1 MAWAFE
7 NRISNLGFVLALVIL
22 VAISLD
28 SYRTTL
34 EFEKTVQW
42 KVESQEVVKT
52 LSGILTLLAEA
63 ESARRGYIITGDE
76 RQLEPYHEAIRQVE
90 PELDAV
96 RHRIANNPSQQK
108 RLEDLEPL
116 IKQKLT
122 NLREAID
129 LSKKRTGSA
138 ADQVAITEQGK
149 TLMDG
154 VRRGVN
160 QMMRAQTEL
169 SRQRDREMHS
179 SAKFSI
185 FITAAG
191 DALGFGLLVFVFYL
205 LNREI
210 AQRRRN
216 QEVIRGLNED
226 LQRRATELA
235 AANQELEAFAYSV
248 SHDLRAP
255 LQGIELSMALLED
268 EQEALSE
275 ECREYLQR
283 VRSASRR
290 MAELIQSLLKLSKI
304 TMTELR
310 REPVDLSGLAQAI
323 AGQLQKVQPE
333 RPVHVEI
340 SPGITASADPQLLRV
355 ALENLLGNAWKFT
368 SNQPAARIEVGAEVR
383 EGEEQVYFVRD
394 NGAGFDMAKAGKL
407 FVPFQRLHETAQFE
421 GVGIGLATVHR
432 IIHKHGGRIW
442 AEAAPGKGATFY
454 FTLP

>member
-1 MAWAFE
+1 
-7 NRISNLGFVLALVIL
+7 
-22 VAISLD
+22 
-28 SYRTTL
+28 
-34 EFEKTVQW
+34 
-42 KVESQEVVKT
+42 
-52 LSGILTLLAEA
+52 LL
-63 ESARRGYIITGDE
+63 
-76 RQLEPYHEAIRQVE
+76 
-90 PELDAV
+90 
-96 RHRIANNPSQQK
+96 
-108 RLEDLEPL
+108 
-116 IKQKLT
+116 
-122 NLREAID
+122 
-129 LSKKRTGSA
+129 
-138 ADQVAITEQGK
+138 
-149 TLMDG
+149 
-154 VRRGVN
+154 
-160 QMMRAQTEL
+160 
-169 SRQRDREMHS
+169 
-179 SAKFSI
+179 
-185 FITAAG
+185 
-191 DALGFGLLVFVFYL
+191 
-205 LNREI
+205 
-210 AQRRRN
+210 
-216 QEVIRGLNED
+216 
-226 LQRRATELA
+226 RRATELA

-290 MAELIQSLLKLSKI
+290 MAELILSLLKLSKI
-304 TMTELR
+304 TMAELR

-442 AEAAPGKGATFY
+442 AEAAPEKGATFY